1 MDDKMNV
8 ILWGRE
14 VELEVYFEQLDFDEP
29 TAVQLDAL
37 SRVDAI
43 WHHADDAIPSIVEY
57 AKNVALEIGRQF
69 DVDAWYIL
77 VHPTT
82 LFIAEADERVAAIL
96 CEFDLDPEHGL
107 AVVFEDERLV
117 AVGSQDIAL

>member
-1 MDDKMNV
+1 MSDTIKAN
-8 ILWGRE
+8 LWGSE
-14 VELEVYFEQLDFDEP
+14 VELEVYFEKLDYDEP

-43 WHHADDAIPSIVEY
+43 WPHVDDAIPSIVDY
-57 AKNVALEIGRQF
+57 SKNVALEIGRQF
-69 DVDAWYIL
+69 DVDAWRGL

-82 LFIAEADERVAAIL
+82 LFVAQEDMRVAAIL

-107 AVVFEDERLV
+107 AAVFENEQFV
-117 AVGSQDIAL
+117 AVGSQDIVL

>member
-1 MDDKMNV
+1 MLDV
-8 ILWGRE
+8 IKTNLWGRE

-29 TAVQLDAL
+29 TAVQLDTL

-43 WHHADDAIPSIVEY
+43 WPHVDDAIPSIVEY
-57 AKNVALEIGRQF
+57 AKTEALEIGRQF
-69 DVDAWYIL
+69 DADAWRSM

-82 LFIAEADERVAAIL
+82 LFIADADERVAAVL

-107 AVVFEDERLV
+107 AVVFEDEKFKE
-117 AVGSQDIAL
+117 VGPQGVVL